1 MILRTETVEQ
11 TIDGGKRATFVKDVV
26 MTRGPHP
33 LGMVRKRSSE
43 ATETRGTVLLLHGFG
58 QNRYAWHTSV
68 RSFSCHLAAEGWDVF
83 NVDLRGHG
91 RSAMF
96 AEGRSRVLHEYV
108 QEDVPALAEEA
119 LRLSGHRKLFLVG
132 HSMGGLIAYSV
143 GASRLRDRVRG
154 IASIGSPYRFG
165 LGSRTLAALSEVLT
179 AVRYTG
185 LFDANPILPLGFIGG
200 HMRKRRSLWDSR
212 AVPMPVRVWAPGSVE
227 SDVLDEYLRRAFD
240 VTSLQV
246 AFDIIR
252 FGQKAVLR
260 GDGGR
265 LDYRTAFEW
274 LDRPLLVIGGT
285 RDTLAPPQSVRPAYE
300 ASRSSDKTYREFPL
314 GHIDMLVGRGAPS
327 TVWPLVHGWMSRR

>member
-1 MILRTETVEQ
+1 LILRTETVQQ
-11 TIDGGKRATFVKDVV
+11 TIDGTRQGLFVKDVI

-33 LGMVRKRSSE
+33 LGMVRKR
-43 ATETRGTVLLLHGFG
+43 ATPDGGTRGTVLLIHGFG

-96 AEGRSRVLHEYV
+96 GDGRSRVLNEYV

-119 LRLSGHRKLFLVG
+119 MRLSGHDRLFLVG

-143 GASRLRDRVRG
+143 GATRLRGRVRG
-154 IASIGSPYRFG
+154 IVSLGSPYRFG
-165 LGSRTLAALSEVLT
+165 VGSRTLAAVSELLT

-185 LFDANPILPLGFIGG
+185 IFDTNPVLPLGIFGS
-200 HMRKRRSLWDSR
+200 HFRKRFGLWNSR
-212 AVPMPVRVWAPGSVE
+212 AVPLPVRIWAPGSME

-240 VTSLQV
+240 ATSLQV

-252 FGQKAVLR
+252 FGQKAVLQAE
-260 GDGGR
+260 GGR
-265 LDYRTAFEW
+265 LDYRAAFEW
-274 LDRPLLVIGGT
+274 LDRPLLVVAGT
-285 RDTLAPPQSVRPAYE
+285 GDTLAPPGSVAPAFE

-314 GHIDMLVGRGAPS
+314 GHIDLLVGKGAPQ
-327 TVWPLVHGWMSRR
+327 TVWPLVHTWMARR

>member
-1 MILRTETVEQ
+1 VILRTETVEQ
-11 TIDGGKRATFVKDVV
+11 TIHGTHQGLFIKDVI

-33 LGMVRKRSSE
+33 LGMVRKRSSTRE
-43 ATETRGTVLLLHGFG
+43 DTRGAVLLIHGFG

-68 RSFSCHLAAEGWDVF
+68 RSFSCYLAAEGWDVF

-96 AEGRSRVLHEYV
+96 DDGRSRVLNEYV
-108 QEDVPALAEEA
+108 QEDVPALADEA
-119 LRLSGHRKLFLVG
+119 IRLSGHDRVFLVG

-143 GASRLRDRVRG
+143 GATRLRSRVRG
-154 IASIGSPYRFG
+154 IVSLGSPYRFG

-185 LFDANPILPLGFIGG
+185 IFDTNPILPLGFVGG
-200 HMRKRRSLWDSR
+200 HLRKRFGLWNSS
-212 AVPMPVRVWAPGSVE
+212 AVPIPVRIWAPGSME

-252 FGQKAVLR
+252 FGQKAVLQ

-265 LDYRTAFEW
+265 LDYRAAFEW
-274 LDRPLLVIGGT
+274 LDRPLLVIAGSG
-285 RDTLAPPQSVRPAYE
+285 DTLAPPASVSPAFE
-300 ASRSSDKTYREFPL
+300 ASRSHDKTYREFPL
-314 GHIDMLVGRGAPS
+314 GHIDLLVGKGAPQ
-327 TVWPLVHGWMSRR
+327 TVWPLVHNWMARR

>member
-1 MILRTETVEQ
+1 VILRTETVEQ
-11 TIDGGKRATFVKDVV
+11 TIDGVRQAVFVKDVI

-33 LGMVRKRSSE
+33 LGMVRKRL
-43 ATETRGTVLLLHGFG
+43 AGDAPTRGTVLLIHGFG

-96 AEGRSRVLHEYV
+96 ADARSRVLNEYV

-119 LRLSGHRKLFLVG
+119 MQLSGHDDLFLVG

-143 GASRLRDRVRG
+143 GATRLRHQVRG
-154 IASIGSPYRFG
+154 IVSIGSPYRFG
-165 LGSRTLAALSEVLT
+165 LGSRTLAAMSELLT

-185 LFDANPILPLGFIGG
+185 IFDTNPILPLGFLGG
-200 HMRKRRSLWDSR
+200 HFRKRFGLWDSR
-212 AVPMPVRVWAPGSVE
+212 AVPMPVRIWAPGSME
-227 SDVLDEYLRRAFD
+227 ADVLDEYLRRAFD
-240 VTSLQV
+240 MTSLQV

-252 FGQKAVLR
+252 FGQKAVLQ
-260 GDGGR
+260 GEGGR

-274 LDRPLLVIGGT
+274 LDRPLLVIAGT
-285 RDTLAPPQSVRPAYE
+285 GDTLAPPASVEPAYA
-300 ASRSSDKTYREFPL
+300 ASRSTDKAYREFPL
-314 GHIDMLVGRGAPS
+314 GHIDLLVGKGAPQ
-327 TVWPLVHGWMSRR
+327 TVWPLVHTWMARR